1 MVKALRRSVPVI
13 AAVLVLGLTAS
24 IASADGPGWRTISQ
38 DFHGLLFG
46 LNVGQNGQLLVADSG
61 AGPTKLNPDNGDTS
75 LIASLPN
82 VTDVIQVGRREYM
95 ALTGGSEAPTDGRL
109 WRIKDGDVTEVA
121 DLGKFEA
128 DHDPDGAGVD
138 SNPYHLAK
146 LTRNKFLVA
155 DAGGNDILIVDT
167 DGNIDWVAV
176 LPKHEIPTQ
185 PVKDAAGCPAGP
197 PDICGLPDTF
207 EADAVA
213 TGVAVG
219 PDGGIYAG
227 ELTGFPATP
236 GFSRIWRIEPDARH
250 VTCGTDDGECTQVQI
265 SNDCIDFGPQG
276 CGPEQGPRTS
286 IVDMT
291 FGKDGTAYV
300 VELDEAS
307 WLAATEGGGGK
318 GGTVN
323 ACKSQNG
330 GGDDNGEGHHDNGT
344 VKWSCHA
351 IATGL
356 PFPLAAAVTG
366 HSVYVTLAHGP
377 EGPFEVAVLTNGGD
391 GEDDGEHGGGDHGNG
406 NGDSGDNGDNGNGN
420 NDHEGGGRTDD

>member
-1 MVKALRRSVPVI
+1 MGHAFRRTAPVVV
-13 AAVLVLGLTAS
+13 AATVLALTAS
-24 IASADGPGWRTISQ
+24 IASADGPGWKTISQ

-61 AGPTKLNPDNGDTS
+61 AGPTKLDPDSGETS
-75 LIASLPN
+75 LLASLPN

-95 ALTGGSEAPTDGRL
+95 ALTGGGDPQGPTDARL

-146 LTRNKFLVA
+146 LSRNKILVA
-155 DAGGNDILIVDT
+155 DAGGNDILIVDKNG
-167 DGNIDWVAV
+167 DIDVVAV
-176 LPKHEIPTQ
+176 LPKHEVPTQ

-207 EADAVA
+207 AADAVA
-213 TGVAVG
+213 TSVAVG
-219 PDGGIYAG
+219 PDGAIYAG

-236 GFSRIWRIEPDARH
+236 GFSRVWRIEPDARH
-250 VTCGTDDGECTQVQI
+250 VRCGTDDDGCTLVETPP
-265 SNDCIDFGPQG
+265 F
-276 CGPEQGPRTS
+276 TS
-286 IVDMT
+286 IVDIT

-307 WLAATEGGGGK
+307 WLAATEGGGV

-323 ACKSQNG
+323 ACRSQNG
-330 GGDDNGEGHHDNGT
+330 GGDNNGEGHHDNGT
-344 VKWSCHA
+344 VKWSCNA

-356 PFPLAAAVTG
+356 PFPLAAAVAD
-366 HSVYVTLAHGP
+366 HSVYVTLAHGF
-377 EGPFEVAVLTNGGD
+377 EGPFEVAILTNGGD
-391 GEDDGEHGGGDHGNG
+391 GGDGDGDHGNSDHAGHGSGDHGNG
-406 NGDSGDNGDNGNGN
+406 G
-420 NDHEGGGRTDD
+420 HED

>member
-1 MVKALRRSVPVI
+1 MGHAFRRTAPVVV
-13 AAVLVLGLTAS
+13 AAIVLALTAS
-24 IASADGPGWRTISQ
+24 IASADGPGWKTISQ

-46 LNVGQNGQLLVADSG
+46 LNVGQDGQLLVADSG
-61 AGPTKLNPDNGDTS
+61 AGPTKLDPDSGDTS

-82 VTDVIQVGRREYM
+82 VSDVIQIGRREYV
-95 ALTGGSEAPTDGRL
+95 ALTGGGGEEGSPPPPGSATL
-109 WRIKDGDVTEVA
+109 YRIKNGDVSAIA

-128 DHDPDGAGVD
+128 DNDPDGAGVD

-146 LTRNKFLVA
+146 LSQNKILVA
-155 DAGGNDILIVDT
+155 DAGGNDILVVDKH
-167 DGNIDWVAV
+167 GNIDWVAV

-207 EADAVA
+207 AADAVA
-213 TGVAVG
+213 TSVAVG
-219 PDGGIYAG
+219 PDGAIYAG

-250 VTCGTDDGECTQVQI
+250 VRCGTDDDECTQVQI

-307 WLAATEGGGGK
+307 WLAATEGGGV

-323 ACKSQNG
+323 ACRSQNG

-344 VKWSCHA
+344 VKWSCREVG
-351 IATGL
+351 TGL
-356 PFPLAAAVTG
+356 PFPLAAAVAD
-366 HSVYVTLAHGP
+366 HSVYVTLAHGF
-377 EGPFEVAVLTNGGD
+377 EGPFEVAVLTNSG
-391 GEDDGEHGGGDHGNG
+391 GEDNGDDNHGNG
-406 NGDSGDNGDNGNGN
+406 
-420 NDHEGGGRTDD
+420 DHEAHGDTDRENGGHKGD

>member
-1 MVKALRRSVPVI
+1 MGHAFRRTAPVVV
-13 AAVLVLGLTAS
+13 AAIVLALTAS
-24 IASADGPGWRTISQ
+24 IASADGPGWKTISQ

-46 LNVGQNGQLLVADSG
+46 LNVGQDGQLLVADSG
-61 AGPTKLNPDNGDTS
+61 AGPTKLDPDSGDTS

-82 VTDVIQVGRREYM
+82 VSDVIQIGRREYV
-95 ALTGGSEAPTDGRL
+95 ALTGGGGEEGSPPPPGSATL
-109 WRIKDGDVTEVA
+109 YRIKNGDVSAIA

-128 DHDPDGAGVD
+128 DNDPDGAGVD

-146 LTRNKFLVA
+146 LSQNKILVA
-155 DAGGNDILIVDT
+155 DAGGNDILVVDKH
-167 DGNIDWVAV
+167 GNIDWVAV

-207 EADAVA
+207 AADAVA
-213 TGVAVG
+213 TSVAVG
-219 PDGGIYAG
+219 PDGAIYAG

-250 VTCGTDDGECTQVQI
+250 VRCGTDDDECTQVQI

-307 WLAATEGGGGK
+307 WLAATEGGGV

-323 ACKSQNG
+323 ACRSQNG
-330 GGDDNGEGHHDNGT
+330 GGDNNGEGHHDNGT
-344 VKWSCHA
+344 VKWSCNA

-356 PFPLAAAVTG
+356 PFPLAAAVAD
-366 HSVYVTLAHGP
+366 HSVYVTLAHGF
-377 EGPFEVAVLTNGGD
+377 EGPFEVAILTNGGD
-391 GEDDGEHGGGDHGNG
+391 GGDGDGDHGNSDHAGHGSGDHGNG
-406 NGDSGDNGDNGNGN
+406 G
-420 NDHEGGGRTDD
+420 HEDD